1 MKRNIT
7 TGIDVGTSSVRVVVS
22 EHVRG
27 EDLPRV
33 LALVYKRSHGVRH
46 GYITNTEEATKT
58 IKEAVAEA
66 EKISKTKIE
75 YAYAG
80 IGGISLESSVANGS
94 IEITSEEKEI
104 TAEHIKEVNEASE
117 SNLKRS
123 VNRHILQT
131 VPIAYK
137 IDGKKIPGKPI
148 GMKGS
153 VLEVKTLF
161 ITCLEQHMQYLVTSI
176 ENAGIM
182 LEDVIASP
190 IAASYVT
197 LTKVQKTAGC
207 VLVDIGAET
216 VSIAIF
222 EDGIPISLEVF
233 SIGSTDITNDIAL
246 GFRIPLEEAEILK
259 VQRRDVGNTK
269 KKLDEIINAR
279 LSDIFDLV
287 QTHLKKLN
295 KNGLLPA
302 GAIIIGGGANME
314 TVDNFAKDFLELPA
328 HASPLVVPTVSYAP
342 QAPNEGIVNKKV
354 VDSSWA
360 VSYGLCT
367 IFDDEGMEE
376 SLGSRFVRQTKNS
389 LKEWF
394 RQFLP

>member
-1 MKRNIT
+1 MKKNIT

-22 EHVRG
+22 EHIRG
-27 EDLPRV
+27 EEMPRV
-33 LALVYKRSHGVRH
+33 LAMVYKRSHGVRH
-46 GYITNTEEATKT
+46 GYITNMEEATKT
-58 IKEAVAEA
+58 IKEAVLEA
-66 EKISKTKIE
+66 EKIARTKIE

-80 IGGISLESSVANGS
+80 IGGISLESSVSNGS
-94 IEITSEEKEI
+94 IEITSEDKEI
-104 TAEHIKEVNEASE
+104 TAEHIREVNEASE
-117 SNLKRS
+117 SNLKRTI
-123 VNRHILQT
+123 NRHILQT
-131 VPIAYK
+131 VPIVYK
-137 IDGKKIPGKPI
+137 IDGKKIPGKPL

-153 VLEVKTLF
+153 TLEVKTLF
-161 ITCLEQHMQYLVTSI
+161 ITCLEQHMHYLVNSI

-246 GFRIPLEEAEILK
+246 GFRIPIEEAEILK

-287 QTHLKKLN
+287 QSHLKKLN

-328 HASPLVVPTVSYAP
+328 HASSLVIPAVSYVT
-342 QAPNEGIVNKKV
+342 QLPNEGIVNKKV

-376 SLGSRFVRQTKNS
+376 SLGSRFVKNTKNS